1 MKTLFR
7 IRFFCPQSD
16 NRKLAGILAVVVTT
30 ALSWVAAQ
38 AQQATKISR
47 LGLLLT
53 GTPSSSSGSLEA
65 FRNSLRRLGYIEGK
79 NILIEY
85 RYAEGKP
92 DRLPSLATELV
103 RLNVDA
109 MYAAPEFVDAG
120 GLMSYAPSYADL
132 YRRAAIY
139 VDKIL
144 KGAKPADLPVE
155 QPT

>member
-7 IRFFCPQSD
+7 IRFFGPQSD

-30 ALSWVAAQ
+30 ALSGVAAQ

-65 FRNSLRRLGYIEGK
+65 FRNSLRKLGYIEGK

-92 DRLPSLATELV
+92 DRLPDLAAELV
-103 RLNVDA
+103 RLKVNIIVATVTPAA
-109 MYAAPEFVDAG
+109 MAAKKATQTIPIIAVTTADPVGSRLVASLAHPG
-120 GLMSYAPSYADL
+120 G
-132 YRRAAIY
+132 
-139 VDKIL
+139 
-144 KGAKPADLPVE
+144 
-155 QPT
+155 